1 MIYVEDKNLV
11 IPGQILADDEYYPG
25 RGTFKE
31 DGKVCSSLMGLVS
44 LRNKK
49 IRVIPLKS
57 KYVPKKGDVVIG
69 KINDVRF
76 SMWDVN
82 INSPYSGILP
92 AFEVFGRD
100 KKELSKVYDVGDVLF
115 LRVIDVDEVKKAKL
129 GLKGRGLGKF
139 KGGIIVDI
147 SPTKVPRLIGKKGSM
162 INMIKNKTNCKIV
175 VGQNGLVW
183 VKGDEDME
191 QLTREIIHTIE
202 VEAHTSGLTNKI
214 KNKLCLAI
222 DGELPV
228 EETDEEFVL
237 EKPKLQN
244 FKEELEQEE
253 REKAEAEVQDDAGE
267 DGESEEVETEVQDDA
282 GEDGESEEVEAEEN
296 NDAEDKPNFYDV
308 IKELK
313 KKSQNKKDKNISYS
327 DNSNNNSFILNNR

>member
-11 IPGQILADDEYYPG
+11 IPGQILADDDYYPG

-31 DGKVCSSLMGLVS
+31 DGKICSSLIGLVS

-76 SMWDVN
+76 SMWDVD

-100 KKELSKVYDVGDVLF
+100 KKELNKVYDVGDVLF

-139 KGGIIVDI
+139 KGGIIVEI

-183 VKGDEDME
+183 VKGNEDME
-191 QLTREIIHTIE
+191 QLTREIIRTIE

-228 EETDEEFVL
+228 EESEEEFVL

-253 REKAEAEVQDDAGE
+253 AEAKLKA
-267 DGESEEVETEVQDDA
+267 ESEEIPEDEVESEEIEDETDDA
-282 GEDGESEEVEAEEN
+282 EVEAEEE
-296 NDAEDKPNFYDV
+296 NDAEDKPDFYEV
-308 IKELK
+308 IEELK
-313 KKSQNKKDKNISYS
+313 KKNQNKDKSLSYS